1 MGGGGPVRASLEYT
15 VCTST
20 DKKYFA
26 LTLQFR
32 VVEQLKGNEIKSQ
45 RQIPGRVCS
54 SQYMVSLETHRLFAY
69 SQFPSIFL
77 SDRAHL

>member
-1 MGGGGPVRASLEYT
+1 MGEGPVRASLEYT

-45 RQIPGRVCS
+45 ADTWKGLLQPVHGFTGDT
-54 SQYMVSLETHRLFAY
+54 QTAY